1 MSDVKAKKYITRTSK
16 AGTLLLCEEDEENFP
31 QKTSGK
37 RSRQA
42 SKEYPIDNAEIQTY
56 NGIDGDGVQGKSYQ
70 RHFRYKSDP
79 TKGRFVDKKRSSMS
93 DKSR

>member
-16 AGTLLLCEEDEENFP
+16 AGTLLLCEEDEESSP

-37 RSRQA
+37 RCRKA

-56 NGIDGDGVQGKSYQ
+56 NGIDSDGVQGKTYQ
-70 RHFRYKSDP
+70 RRSRFKSDP
-79 TKGRFVDKKRSSMS
+79 TKGRCVDRKRSGMS